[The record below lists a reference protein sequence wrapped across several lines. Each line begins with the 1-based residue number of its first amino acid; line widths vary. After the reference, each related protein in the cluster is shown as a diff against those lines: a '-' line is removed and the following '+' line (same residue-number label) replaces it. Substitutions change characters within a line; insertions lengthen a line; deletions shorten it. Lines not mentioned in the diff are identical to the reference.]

1 MGRKACIEQK
11 NLPSWFTVTE
21 YRRGTGTIYKT
32 YFDTYNNQ
40 MYRSIEGVARAF
52 GLGDKDEPA
61 FPKPLNI
68 RKEDGSCGSLPMR
81 PYTKIPAIP
90 EYVGKDTASDSLN
103 LEQEELK
110 KFPSKGKELKET
122 GDVASTMKGEEEND
136 NDEVGYAASNLEN
149 EEEMAKKINAPSA
162 DAASMQDEDV
172 AGEVK
177 NQDHA

>member
-21 YRRGTGTIYKT
+21 YRRGTGTIYK
-32 YFDTYNNQ
+32 

-103 LEQEELK
+103 LEQELK

>member
-21 YRRGTGTIYKT
+21 YRRATGTYKT

-40 MYRSIEGVARAF
+40 TYRSIEGAARAF

-68 RKEDGSCGSLPMR
+68 RKEDGSSGSLPMG
-81 PYTKIPAIP
+81 PCTKIPAIP

-103 LEQEELK
+103 LEQELK

-122 GDVASTMKGEEEND
+122 GDVASTMKGEKKKKTTKKLD
-136 NDEVGYAASNLEN
+136 MLQATWKMKKKWLRRSMLLLQMQQAYRMKMLLE
-149 EEEMAKKINAPSA
+149 K
-162 DAASMQDEDV
+162 
-172 AGEVK
+172 
-177 NQDHA
+177 